1 MKFSKLAL
9 LTSNLTI
16 MKDFYRKVLELSIS
30 AESDDEFTVH
40 IGQTDLNFRESDDG
54 KPFYHFAINI
64 PENKF
69 SEAVAWAKSRISLN
83 SEDGNFE
90 VHFESWNAH
99 AIYFEDPSG
108 NIVELIARH
117 NLSNGSCNN
126 FSSKDFIN
134 ISEIGIT
141 VDEVI
146 PFVRKLN
153 ALGFPN
159 WRNDSEGLT
168 PVGDENG
175 LFIIVETD
183 RKWFFSDKHARFHPL
198 SVYVDGFGKVEFEKN
213 GDKVE
218 ILYDKSTIRMV
229 R

>member
-1 MKFSKLAL
+1 MEFTKLSL
-9 LTSNLTI
+9 LASNLTE
-16 MKDFYRKVLELSIS
+16 MKDFYRNVLEMHIS
-30 AESDDEFTVH
+30 AESVKEFTVH
-40 IGQTDLNFRESDDG
+40 VGQTDVTFRESDDG
-54 KPFYHFAINI
+54 NPFYHFAINI

-69 SEAVAWAKSRISLN
+69 NEAITWAKSRISLY
-83 SEDGNFE
+83 SEDGNDE
-90 VHFESWNAH
+90 VHFASWNAH

-117 NLSNGSCNN
+117 NLPNGTNNN
-126 FSSKDFIN
+126 FSSEDFLN
-134 ISEIGIT
+134 VSEIGIA

-175 LFIIVETD
+175 MFIVVKTE
-183 RKWFFSDKHARFHPL
+183 RKWFFSNRYAIFHPVEVWL
-198 SVYVDGFGKVEFEKN
+198 NGFGKLAFEKN

-218 ILYDKSTIRMV
+218 IIYDEWK
-229 R
+229 